1 MASERD
7 KILIASDIW
16 YSVDI
21 AYYKATAGSK
31 MSLILDVSL
40 VICLAMKI
48 ILLVV
53 LCLSIN
59 DVIYLTKT
67 DENVIIINVVI
78 LFLLSSFVA
87 IWKYT
92 KKLKFNIHTS
102 LVDEQDFHTNHKSQA
117 SLYPTVQ
124 ANKLNTVSRLFSLYA
139 KSGCKRNREHL
150 LLGEELTSDPI
161 GISV

>member
-1 MASERD
+1 M
-7 KILIASDIW
+7 L
-16 YSVDI
+16 
-21 AYYKATAGSK
+21 YYTATTGSK

-48 ILLVV
+48 IVLVV

-59 DVIYLTKT
+59 NVIYLTKT

-87 IWKYT
+87 IWKYI

-102 LVDEQDFHTNHKSQA
+102 LVDEQDFYTNHKSQA

-124 ANKLNTVSRLFSLYA
+124 ANKFNTVSRLFSLYPIN
-139 KSGCKRNREHL
+139 GCKTSKKHL
-150 LLGEELTSDPI
+150 LLQEEVTSEPMS
-161 GISV
+161 ISV